1 MKRYLALNLFSLFAV
16 ILFSMPVMAADE
28 SELDGFNGR
37 MRVMEQAIAERAGN
51 IPGQIAAYN
60 TLEAALKRELDRA
73 FDRVMTQ
80 MKPSQRANMTES
92 QHLWD
97 SHRDAEFRWMDL
109 AHGPIAP
116 NSIEHLSILQLRNL
130 MLNARVIQLYTY
142 LNTLPVPGA
151 ATPVRSRSTGTGSD
165 DNDLKIATIRGF
177 SLGDGA
183 CFLDLLDESRKPF
196 TEVANTAFCQREGEL
211 LDKKVSLTYR
221 LGSVSGAACS
231 GSLVNCDENNM
242 LIMVVDAKPIRPSR

>member
-1 MKRYLALNLFSLFAV
+1 MKRFLVLNLFSLLAV
-16 ILFSMPVMAADE
+16 MFLTVPATADE
-28 SELDGFNGR
+28 TELDGFNSR
-37 MRVMEQAIAERAGN
+37 MRVMEEAISARAGN

-80 MKPSQRANMTES
+80 MKPSQRANMTHS
-92 QHLWD
+92 QHLWN
-97 SHRDAEFRWMDL
+97 SHREAEFKWMDL
-109 AHGPIAP
+109 AHGPVEP
-116 NSIEHLSILQLRNL
+116 NSIEHLSMLQLRNL

-142 LNTLPVPGA
+142 LNTLPIQGA
-151 ATPVRSRSTGTGSD
+151 PKLARKPDPDSGG
-165 DNDLKIATIRGF
+165 NDLKIATFRGF

-183 CFLDLLDESRKPF
+183 CFLDLYDEDRKPF
-196 TEVANTAFCQREGEL
+196 TEVADTAFCQRESEL

-221 LGSVSGAACS
+221 LGSISGAACLES
-231 GSLVNCDENNM
+231 QGACDENNM

>member
-1 MKRYLALNLFSLFAV
+1 MKRFLVLNLFSLLAAMFLTVPA
-16 ILFSMPVMAADE
+16 LADE
-28 SELDGFNGR
+28 TELDGFNSR
-37 MRVMEQAIAERAGN
+37 MRVMEEAISARAGN

-80 MKPSQRANMTES
+80 MKPSQRANMTQS

-97 SHRDAEFRWMDL
+97 SHRDAEFKWMDL
-109 AHGPIAP
+109 AHSPVEP

-142 LNTLPVPGA
+142 LNTLPIQGVVK
-151 ATPVRSRSTGTGSD
+151 PVRSRDTDPDSGG
-165 DNDLKIATIRGF
+165 NDLKVATFRGF

-183 CFLDLLDESRKPF
+183 CFLDLFDEDRKPF
-196 TEVANTAFCQREGEL
+196 TEVADTAFCQRESEL

-221 LGSVSGAACS
+221 LGSLSSAACLES
-231 GSLVNCDENNM
+231 RGACDDNNM